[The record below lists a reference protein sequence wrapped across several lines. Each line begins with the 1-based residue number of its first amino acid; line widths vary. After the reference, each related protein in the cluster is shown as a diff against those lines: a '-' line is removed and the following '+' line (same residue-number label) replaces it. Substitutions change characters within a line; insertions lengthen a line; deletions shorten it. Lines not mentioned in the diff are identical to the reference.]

1 MRRRPRSGPRTRS
14 SRLPR
19 SLHVRLTA
27 VSVLVIILAF
37 VVAAGA
43 LVWRVRASSLAG
55 VDSSL
60 SGRVRDVAAQ
70 AANGQLSALST
81 TGADSGVL
89 VQVLDPSG
97 HVLASSANING
108 EPPLFATAAS
118 TDRVTV
124 RSISA
129 IPGADPG
136 SYRLASLRVFTP
148 GGTVTVYAARSL
160 SDIMASVDKLS
171 AALLVGAPFLIAL
184 LSGIVW
190 ILVGRALRPVEA
202 MRQAVR
208 GMPGNQP
215 HQRLSESAG
224 PLELARLAGTFDDL
238 LDRIEAGAAQQ
249 RRFLADAAH
258 ELRNPVASVLT
269 RLEIHG
275 SDAALSSEDR
285 ARLHADAT
293 RLASLVDALL
303 SLARLDAHV
312 AMRTQTLDLD
322 DLVFDNAR
330 AVTGKNVDLAH
341 VGAAQVIGDRTA
353 LDRVVRNLLDN
364 AARHASATVSISLF
378 DDGQAVTLIV
388 ADDGPGIPPA
398 DRVRVFERFTR
409 LDDARTRDEGGAG
422 LGLAIAH
429 DVVHRH
435 HGVILIEDN
444 HPGARFVV
452 RLPSVDSSNDPTNGI
467 KFSDSGY
474 A

>member
-1 MRRRPRSGPRTRS
+1 MRRRPRSGARTRS

-27 VSVLVIILAF
+27 VSVLVIALAF
-37 VVAAGA
+37 AVAGGA

-55 VDSSL
+55 IDSSL

-81 TGADSGVL
+81 TGADSGAL
-89 VQVLDPSG
+89 VQVLDPNG

-108 EPPLFATAAS
+108 EPPLFATSAS
-118 TDRVTV
+118 TRRVTV

-136 SYRLASLRVFTP
+136 DYRLASLRVSTP
-148 GGTVTVYAARSL
+148 AGVVTVYAARSL
-160 SDIMASVDKLS
+160 SDITASVNKLI

-208 GMPGNQP
+208 EMPGNQP
-215 HQRLSESAG
+215 RPRLSESAA
-224 PLELARLAGTFDDL
+224 PLELARLADTFDDL

-275 SDAALSSEDR
+275 SDAALSGEDR

-312 AMRTQTLDLD
+312 AMHAQVLDLD
-322 DLVFDNAR
+322 DLVFDHAR
-330 AVTGKNVDLAH
+330 TVTSKHVDLAH
-341 VGAAQVIGDRTA
+341 VSAAQVIGDRAA

-364 AARHASATVSISLF
+364 ATRHASATISISLY
-378 DDGQAVTLIV
+378 DDGQSVILLV

-398 DRVRVFERFTR
+398 DRERIFERFTR
-409 LDDARTRDEGGAG
+409 LDDARARDAGGAG

-435 HGVILIEDN
+435 HGVISIEDN
-444 HPGARFVV
+444 HPGACFVV
-452 RLPSVDSSNDPTNGI
+452 RLPSVDSSEDPTDEV
-467 KFSDSGY
+467 KFRESGY